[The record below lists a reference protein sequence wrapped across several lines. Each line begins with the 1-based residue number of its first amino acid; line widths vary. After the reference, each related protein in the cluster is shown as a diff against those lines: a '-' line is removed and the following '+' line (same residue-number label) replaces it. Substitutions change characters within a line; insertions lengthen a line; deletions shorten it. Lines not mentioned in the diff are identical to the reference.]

1 MFNAMTIKEI
11 YNILKQI
18 DANVMVNMALY
29 LSEDVSRLST
39 PIDQILDLSKN
50 YEYKCTKSP
59 KFCLGFALAY
69 SYKNLYKN
77 VMDHPNEKPNHKLET
92 YPDYD
97 RVIMDDCF
105 REYIRRRTLIIHEK
119 QFADQGFSQEVHQK
133 CYEVLYGEL
142 KEELQLTI
150 EEFSCEGKDNIIM
163 LVRRLKLFV
172 EMELPMQVADS
183 IEAIP
188 LESSNKSEEE
198 SNSLELKPI
207 VPSEKWEES
216 ETIKEE
222 LSLHISSPSEAALWI
237 RKLQQRGQIEKD
249 IPPKKIFEV
258 VSKAI
263 DNFNI
268 KYDSFSR
275 ELRRK

>member
-1 MFNAMTIKEI
+1 MTTIEI

-18 DANVMVNMALY
+18 DAEVMVNMALY

-39 PIDQILDLSKN
+39 PIDQILDLSKD
-50 YEYKCTKSP
+50 YECKCTKSP

-133 CYEVLYGEL
+133 CYEILYGEL